1 MEDLGVDV
9 GKSLMTKA
17 LLKGCFMR
25 ALFKP
30 GIYILV
36 RCMRGVEAGGWN
48 TFFPIPVK
56 CMLFKLGFGRLTKTS
71 NYSSLILLSYLSA
84 LEWNKIKGGAV

>member
-1 MEDLGVDV
+1 ME
-9 GKSLMTKA
+9 
-17 LLKGCFMR
+17 
-25 ALFKP
+25 
-30 GIYILV
+30 YI
-36 RCMRGVEAGGWN
+36 
-48 TFFPIPVK
+48 FPIPVK